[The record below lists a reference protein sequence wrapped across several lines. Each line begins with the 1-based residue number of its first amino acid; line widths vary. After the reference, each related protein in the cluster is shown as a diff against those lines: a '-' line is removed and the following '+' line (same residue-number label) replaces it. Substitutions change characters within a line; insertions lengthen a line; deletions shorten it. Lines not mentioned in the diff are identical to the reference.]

1 MQQNNSQLEAQI
13 ELSYKHLALKETI
26 WALLKATKE
35 PSDLEGEGVESYFM
49 FNIKAFSDEN
59 GIFIVYTNSSL
70 YPSVSY
76 DDLLIIA
83 GEGIDKGVRQIAWRE
98 ATTKLVHLRDKLYL
112 DQARGAFKKVE
123 KTREEI
129 YRHIDYMRKIKTK
142 ETVFL
147 I

>member
-1 MQQNNSQLEAQI
+1 MESQI
-13 ELSYKHLALKETI
+13 NLSYKNLVLKETI
-26 WALLKATKE
+26 WSLLKVMRE
-35 PSDLEGEGVESYFM
+35 PSKIEEDDVESYFM
-49 FNIKAFSDEN
+49 FNIKAYRDEN

-70 YPSVSY
+70 YPDVSY

-83 GEGIDKGVRQIAWRE
+83 GIGIDEGVRRIAWRE
-98 ATTKLVHLRDKLYL
+98 AEKKLKHLRERLFL

-129 YRHIDYMRKIKTK
+129 YRHIYYMRKIKTK

>member
-1 MQQNNSQLEAQI
+1 LEAQI
-13 ELSYKHLALKETI
+13 ELSYKDLALKETI
-26 WALLKATKE
+26 WGLLKATKE

-70 YPSVSY
+70 YPNVSY

-83 GEGIDKGVRQIAWRE
+83 EQGVDKGVRQIAWRE
-98 ATTKLVHLRDKLYL
+98 ATIKLKHLREKLYL

>member
-1 MQQNNSQLEAQI
+1 MESLI
-13 ELSYKHLALKETI
+13 RTSYKNLLLKEKI
-26 WALLKATKE
+26 WAKLEVEKE
-35 PSDLEGEGVESYFM
+35 PVVLDSDGIIGYYM
-49 FNIKAFSDEN
+49 FNIKAYKHKDEN
-59 GIFIVYTNSSL
+59 DIFIVYTNSSL
-70 YPSVSY
+70 YPSLSRA
-76 DDLLIIA
+76 DLLIISD
-83 GEGIDKGVRQIAWRE
+83 EGIDKGVRSIAWRE
-98 ATTKLVHLRDKLYL
+98 AVTKFKHLREKLFL